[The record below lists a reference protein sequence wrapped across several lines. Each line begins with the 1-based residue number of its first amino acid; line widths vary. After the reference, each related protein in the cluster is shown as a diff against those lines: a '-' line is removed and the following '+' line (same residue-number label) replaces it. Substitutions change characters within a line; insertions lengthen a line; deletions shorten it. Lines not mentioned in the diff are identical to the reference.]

1 MQDILGE
8 ATSRI
13 NYHKFNEE
21 NRFNKE
27 YESVKKSYEDKWFT
41 VVKWGYDWLGCY
53 IYVCWN
59 WLTSIEKL
67 SF

>member
-1 MQDILGE
+1 MQDILWE

-13 NYHKFNEE
+13 NYHKSNEERRFNE
-21 NRFNKE
+21 E

-41 VVKWGYDWLGCY
+41 VVKWWYDWLWCY
-53 IYVCWN
+53 IYVYWN